1 MGQNDYPT
9 LKQTLLFVRRC
20 FANRCLPH
28 EVKLVEDTLQKRFR
42 KEKPELLIGDRAYD
56 SDPLDERLQQP
67 GIQLIAPS

>member
-1 MGQNDYPT
+1 M
-9 LKQTLLFVRRC
+9 
-20 FANRCLPH
+20 
-28 EVKLVEDTLQKRFR
+28 EDTLQKRFR